1 MGFLLLAEEAA
12 VLPLAEELL
21 VVEAYPEVVVRLA
34 E

>member
-21 VVEAYPEVVVRLA
+21 VVEAYPAAVA
-34 E
+34 